1 MANIPRTH
9 AKLINLGLFYGMGK
23 RKLSEQLG
31 LSWEESDALFNR
43 YHSQVPFVR
52 QLANYCA
59 QRASEVGFIKTIGGR
74 RCRFTMWEPDTKG
87 YHKPMPFDQAMKE
100 YGKHMGLKRAFTY
113 KALNRLIQGSAADQT
128 KMAMVALYKEG
139 ILPHIQV
146 HDELDIS
153 IETQQQADKVAEIME
168 QCTPLAIPNKVDA
181 EYGPSWGDAKTIFS
195 EKPITR
201 GLGYNHSVQLTNENL
216 VGNVG

>member
-1 MANIPRTH
+1 
-9 AKLINLGLFYGMGK
+9 
-23 RKLSEQLG
+23 
-31 LSWEESDALFNR
+31 
-43 YHSQVPFVR
+43 
-52 QLANYCA
+52 
-59 QRASEVGFIKTIGGR
+59 
-74 RCRFTMWEPDTKG
+74 
-87 YHKPMPFDQAMKE
+87 
-100 YGKHMGLKRAFTY
+100 MGLKRAFTY

-181 EYGPSWGDAKTIFS
+181 EYGPSWGDVKTIFS
-195 EKPITR
+195 EKPLTR